1 MVRVVD
7 SMVVAAVHRW
17 EMLVSAVHRWGM
29 LAILELELDLWDMM
43 APQS

>member
-1 MVRVVD
+1 MVRVVAP
-7 SMVVAAVHRW
+7 MVVAAVHRW

>member
-1 MVRVVD
+1 MRVVD

-17 EMLVSAVHRWGM
+17 EMLPVVSAVHRWGM
-29 LAILELELDLWDMM
+29 LVILELDLWDMM

>member
-1 MVRVVD
+1 M
-7 SMVVAAVHRW
+7 VAAVHRW

>member
-1 MVRVVD
+1 MMRVVAP
-7 SMVVAAVHRW
+7 MVVAAVHRW

-29 LAILELELDLWDMM
+29 LAILELELWDMM

>member
-1 MVRVVD
+1 VRLGV
-7 SMVVAAVHRW
+7 VVAHRW
-17 EMLVSAVHRWGM
+17 EMLVAAVHRWGM